1 VAIARSTIPD
11 GAGRPPRRRRTP
23 AAARDE
29 ILQAAAVLLA
39 ERPSEE
45 VTVLAIMER
54 TTLSRK
60 SFYVYFRDRTDVISS
75 LVAPLRSEAET
86 AFARLHDATDILD
99 VGLDAILGS
108 ARTYR
113 EHGAVLRALAAASAR
128 DDEAAQVWRG
138 FIEPVVAIATKI
150 IVDATATGASAGLDP
165 EPTAQALVG
174 MNVQCFLA
182 LRPDTPDAEVEALAT
197 TLRNIWARA
206 IFLDHPR

>member
-1 VAIARSTIPD
+1 VAIARTV
-11 GAGRPPRRRRTP
+11 PRRRRSP
-23 AAARDE
+23 AAAREE
-29 ILQAAAVLLA
+29 IRQAAASLLA

-75 LVAPLRSEAET
+75 LVGPLRTEAEA
-86 AFARLHDATDILD
+86 AFARLPDATDILE

-113 EHGAVLRALAAASAR
+113 EHGAVLRALAAASER
-128 DDEAAQVWRG
+128 DSEAAEVWRG
-138 FIEPVVAIATKI
+138 FLEPVVAIATRI
-150 IVDATATGASAGLDP
+150 IVDATAAGASAGLDAG
-165 EPTAQALVG
+165 PTARALVG

-182 LRPDTPDAEVEALAT
+182 LRPDTSDAEVEALAT
-197 TLRNIWARA
+197 TLRNIWART
-206 IFLDHPR
+206 IFLDRVVS